1 MPTVPTLTATATI
14 PTPAASTGPTATTEP
29 TIPVGF
35 GQIDVWVI
43 AAAPPGETP
52 TRLPGS
58 RLSIENTQQ
67 HVMARFVTGPDGTV
81 RSPLL
86 PLGSYTVIMDAPPPG
101 YLLAH
106 VAGIRFDIVQP
117 RLQRLVFTV
126 APDPDHPTGTL
137 VPPTAT
143 LSPTLVPTSTATPR
157 QSRPTSTIASRPTT
171 DQPTATPRPPTSTP
185 RVSRPTSTPAGDRPA
200 PATATATPTDAAT
213 ASTTAPTSTPRVGR
227 PTSTPH
233 SPPVSSTPT
242 TSATV
247 TASPERPTST
257 PRAARPTSTPIRTQA
272 TLTATLVP
280 TVPPRATSPITS
292 GHHIPRPG
300 NTSTQH
306 PIATATA
313 GVATH
318 PTATPV
324 RPQRPTANSTATP
337 TIRPTATT
345 RASNPTRPPRGG
357 QVTAA
362 PTRQTSFPDAKVIVA
377 VKICNDVYS
386 TGYARFGAPDDI
398 GSASLENPNERN
410 CRAARVGE
418 VSLTLISAYPT
429 ELPKITLTATTSADG
444 TATFTIDSPRIPRIA
459 TLHLNGPVVAQD
471 LQMTLPAG
479 RVLQIPLAIYPL
491 PRTGFRAGAGDA
503 TTAGLTPL
511 MGNAGMFGWLAL
523 IGVMGSLTVGWR
535 ARRRRGTPA
544 RPMRQ

>member
-1 MPTVPTLTATATI
+1 MPTAPTLTATA
-14 PTPAASTGPTATTEP
+14 EP

-43 AAAPPGETP
+43 AAAPPGEAP
-52 TRLPGS
+52 TRLPGCL
-58 RLSIENTQQ
+58 LSIENTQQ
-67 HVMARFVTGPDGTV
+67 HVMARFVTGSDGTA

-126 APDPDHPTGTL
+126 APDRNHPTATL
-137 VPPTAT
+137 VPSTAT

-157 QSRPTSTIASRPTT
+157 QSRPTSTIAIASRPTT

-233 SPPVSSTPT
+233 SPPVSGTPT

-313 GVATH
+313 GVATP

-324 RPQRPTANSTATP
+324 RPQRPSANSTATP
-337 TIRPTATT
+337 PNRATATPRT
-345 RASNPTRPPRGG
+345 GNPVRPPRGG

-398 GSASLENPNERN
+398 GSASLEDPNERN
-410 CRAARVGE
+410 CRAARAGE
-418 VSLTLISAYPT
+418 VSLTLTSAYPT

-535 ARRRRGTPA
+535 ARRRRGTPV